1 MVRRVF
7 RVVVTVWFFFQVNHF
22 GVDVNG
28 VRWYVDDR
36 FQGVCQVVMHHCE
49 YEVHFVL
56 SRRRASSRG
65 CRQDAR

>member
-49 YEVHFVL
+49 YEVHFV
-56 SRRRASSRG
+56 S
-65 CRQDAR
+65 Q